1 MHPKSCRRKDFLIK
15 PLSLHQRTHQ
25 FDTSR
30 PLNHLT
36 LGGPFSLSEVH
47 SWVHFCL
54 PEVPERPPSEDSASM
69 YFKSTFL
76 ETQLDAFYTAGEAV
90 FRSDNV
96 STISILKV
104 LSTSVHYML
113 LLLSVYCISALGCAY
128 ERSYKEQYTARNE
141 LCDQRRVST
150 LYSTADTS

>member
-1 MHPKSCRRKDFLIK
+1 MHPKSCRRKDFIIK
-15 PLSLHQRTHQ
+15 PLSLHQRIHQ

-69 YFKSTFL
+69 HFKSTFL

-104 LSTSVHYML
+104 LSL
-113 LLLSVYCISALGCAY
+113 
-128 ERSYKEQYTARNE
+128 QYTIHY
-141 LCDQRRVST
+141 VV
-150 LYSTADTS
+150 LYSCVRMCLRERLLRTAYS